1 MNKLIIIVAVISL
14 SLNVSGNDSLK
25 EKAIEEFKKEHY
37 DNAIDFMKK
46 AAEENPKDAEIYYY
60 LGWFNHYRAYDSR
73 PLKGFDSSYSK
84 QVFMYLDKAL
94 ELDPGYGDAK
104 YFYGAECSA
113 NAIISMQNP
122 DVESVRHFYSLAN
135 QKGAYPDW
143 LKEFGRNLLSSCSK
157 NSILFAGGN
166 PDFDVCFYLQLH
178 EKYRT
183 DITLIP
189 IGFIDRPWYVRLLKD
204 GLQETVKP
212 VEIDL
217 TEQQIMDVHPFK
229 WRSTK
234 IPIQV
239 SIFDKKQYSLPN
251 NYCMEWEVKPD
262 LYSNRMHSKMDG
274 EEASKREYLSPQRAV
289 LLQIIE
295 DNFDKR
301 PIFFSKLCS
310 NEFLGGL
317 DAFFQSYGLVSRLIP
332 VDSDKNDLSDNYIEI
347 QKLLVE
353 RNLTMFKTI
362 KDNDLPRISV
372 AISSV
377 YYRAILQLLNDFKIK
392 KDSSAIAKL
401 EEVFENNMKID
412 YNEKFES
419 YIMNEFKK

>member
-14 SLNVSGNDSLK
+14 SLNVSGNNSLK

-73 PLKGFDSSYSK
+73 PLKGYDSSYSQ

-113 NAIISMQNP
+113 NAFISMQNS
-122 DVESVRHFYSLAN
+122 DVESVHHFYALAN

-143 LKEFGRNLLSSCSK
+143 LKEFGRNLLNSCSQ

-212 VEIDL
+212 VEINL
-217 TEQQIMDVHPFK
+217 TENQIMDIHPFK

-239 SIFDKKQYSLPN
+239 SILDKKQYSLPN
-251 NYCMEWEVKPD
+251 NYCMEWEVMSD
-262 LYSNRMHSKMDG
+262 LYSNRMHSKMES
-274 EEASKREYLSPQRAV
+274 EELKKREYLSPQRAV

-317 DAFFQSYGLVSRLIP
+317 DAFFQSYGLVSRLNPIVP
-332 VDSDKNDLSDNYIEI
+332 NNTDQSYNFSKYSELFDS
-347 QKLLVE
+347 
-353 RNLTMFKTI
+353 RNLSLYKTI

-372 AISSV
+372 TITSL
-377 YYRAILQLLNDFKIK
+377 YYNAMLQLLNEYKSKNDMPQL
-392 KDSSAIAKL
+392 AKL
-401 EEVFENNMKID
+401 EKLFENQMRIG
-412 YNEKFES
+412 YNEELEK
-419 YIMNEFKK
+419 YIMNEFRD